1 MGDDDLD
8 VLHPAIIA
16 DSRTGALVSHG
27 RVASMHRDR
36 WGSFVKRPS
45 LAGEIERRLLVN
57 YRVDPAVIAP
67 LLPPVFR
74 PVLVNGFSV
83 AGICLIRLGG
93 MRPSSLPR
101 WAGLGSENA
110 AHRIA
115 VEWDGPG
122 GVQSG
127 VYIPRR
133 DSNSWVNVA
142 VGGHL
147 YPGAHHHASF
157 EVAESRSELRVGFA
171 ARDGSAAVRVVV
183 RVEDQLVGSELFG
196 DTASASAFFERGGV
210 GFSATRDPERF
221 DGLTLETS
229 AWRVE
234 PATVVEAHSSF
245 FDDTST
251 FPAGSA
257 EIDCALV
264 MRRVPVTWRAL
275 EPLTSGSRA
284 RVMT

>member
-1 MGDDDLD
+1 
-8 VLHPAIIA
+8 
-16 DSRTGALVSHG
+16 
-27 RVASMHRDR
+27 
-36 WGSFVKRPS
+36 VKRPS
-45 LAGEIERRLLVN
+45 LAGEVERRLLVN

-93 MRPSSLPR
+93 MRPSGLPR

-115 VEWDGPG
+115 VEWDSPN

-142 VGGHL
+142 VGGRL
-147 YPGAHHHASF
+147 YPGTHHHASF
-157 EVAESRSELRVGFA
+157 EVLESRSELRIELA
-171 ARDGSAAVRVVV
+171 ARDSSATVRVVV

-196 DTASASAFFERGGV
+196 DTAAASAFFERGAV
-210 GFSATRDPERF
+210 GFSATRDPARF
-221 DGLTLETS
+221 DGLALETS

-234 PATVVEAHSSF
+234 PATVIEAHSSF
-245 FDDTST
+245 FDDAST

-257 EIDCALV
+257 KIDCALV

-275 EPLTSGSRA
+275 DSLTSESRSPVTT
-284 RVMT
+284 R